1 MYTISDSFLFLEKKE
16 RKGQNINKVGR
27 CSLFQQKKNSLCLNI
42 HHTTQHPVS
51 PTVWIKPSLAH
62 PFKHSMTPTQ
72 TSRVNHAANL
82 IGCDEMQLSRPLG
95 LQSPPLP
102 QSEHAHCSLL
112 HFLEP
117 RAAARWSWKKKR
129 PTFLANCCRTR
140 RIKIIQT
147 RLLDPRLQFQ
157 KSKIWLHVR
166 KEMRQNIG
174 TTNACSCK
182 YRYGWT

>member
-1 MYTISDSFLFLEKKE
+1 MQFISTE
-16 RKGQNINKVGR
+16 
-27 CSLFQQKKNSLCLNI
+27 KNSLCLNI

-147 RLLDPRLQFQ
+147 RLLDPRLQFRT
-157 KSKIWLHVR
+157 SKIWQHVR
-166 KEMRQNIG
+166 RKMNAAKYWYNQCLQLQAPLWLNIEL
-174 TTNACSCK
+174 
-182 YRYGWT
+182 